1 MLQEA
6 APPTP
11 QKGGLGAGRIEE
23 QRHKAVRNMVGDSVR
38 SFSTAGDRNSTAK
51 SLSINGVC
59 WLIKLA
65 QFDPEARMI

>member
-1 MLQEA
+1 MD
-6 APPTP
+6 
-11 QKGGLGAGRIEE
+11 
-23 QRHKAVRNMVGDSVR
+23 GDSMR

-51 SLSINGVC
+51 SLSINGVY